1 MNGSTAKQ
9 VDVDIDSEFD
19 VSVPDQLASC
29 TQPVLIG
36 VRHHSAALS
45 RAVPQLLADAAP
57 EKILLELPAELEPWI
72 GWLGHADTQAPVALA
87 GCRNDGADLCFYPFA
102 DFSPELAA
110 IRWATQHNVPVHAI
124 DLPIA
129 VREPGFARQMGVPR
143 GLLKSLLRRTQ
154 TQDSGQLWDQWI
166 EARSITE
173 SPERL
178 RRAALLF
185 GWALRWNDS
194 EPGEYDRRREA
205 CMREHIAEHADSR
218 CVAIVGS
225 YHASA
230 LLPQPVHWTPPP
242 ERTVDKNVEIATAL
256 IPYAFE
262 QLDERSGYPAG
273 LRDPMWH
280 QRSWEADSPEAID
293 HALVDLV
300 VGVCRELRA
309 GGHPMNAADAQE
321 VVRVS
326 RDLSRVRRL
335 PSPGRQELVE
345 ALQLCLTQGQL
356 YGAGR
361 AVAKAMAAVLIGDRT
376 GELPD
381 DVPRCGLA
389 PHVEQVLADLNLPGA
404 ATLGQDKRMRL
415 DPLRSAL
422 DRAREVVF
430 QQLLVCQIPYA
441 SPGEDGSAGD
451 RESLTTTWTVKWEH
465 GTAAM
470 ISLSSVRGATLRQ
483 VALGVLRQHFTTDV
497 FEWGRAQLDALYQ
510 AAACGLGDIVAM
522 GLDWI
527 VGPFADTAGLG
538 ELTNAMSFVDRVTS
552 GHFPGL
558 PSSDDAVKPR
568 YCQPFDVPQGLSS
581 AGLLQAAIARLEGL
595 SGSEEPSDV
604 AAVLDLV
611 LWFQQQDD
619 GLSTVDSGRLLWT
632 LRQLWREGSPT
643 MQGAGAAS
651 LLLLSQISVSD
662 FATETGSWLDAAT
675 TPDARRQL
683 TLRLQASVFVAQPR
697 IQADLACLEGI
708 DDRLRAC
715 ADDEFLQRLP
725 ALRKGFDVMSVI
737 ARRSLLQQIERQQP
751 ADPASGRALPA
762 DDPERQQVW
771 FRADEAARRQ
781 LAALL
786 PDFVLSGDVE
796 TPAGDGNRESLR
808 RVADERAQLTMTDRW
823 RLILG
828 QRTDSQCP
836 TARAA
841 ARALDELYGSGR
853 GEGSRG
859 DIGGDGGG
867 DQASY
872 PSVREW
878 AEDLEQLFGEH
889 VREEVLGE
897 AIEQGRGA
905 ALTVMNEDSL
915 RPSVEL
921 LEQVLSLRGGL
932 PGSQTEKLR
941 RIARRITAALSKEL
955 ATRMAPALTGLTTP
969 RPTRRPAPRLD
980 MRRTIMAN
988 LKTARRDDLGQLRLA
1003 AEDFFFKAPAKKSMD
1018 WHIIYVVDVSGSM
1031 EPSVIFSALTAAIFS
1046 GLPALSVSFLAFSTE
1061 VMDFTGTVDDPL
1073 EMLMEVQVGGGT
1085 FIWRGVRAAREKV
1098 RVPSR
1103 TIVLLITD
1111 FEEGGPIPQ
1120 LLSEIRQ
1127 LTDSGVKA
1135 LGLAALDDAG
1145 KPRYQTGI
1153 ARQVVACGM
1162 PVAALSP
1169 SELARWVGEQIR

>member
-1 MNGSTAKQ
+1 MSGRTTEQA
-9 VDVDIDSEFD
+9 DVDIDSEFD
-19 VSVPDQLASC
+19 VAVLDQLTDC

-36 VRHHSAALS
+36 VRHHSAALA
-45 RAVPQLLADAAP
+45 RAMPQLLADAAP
-57 EKILLELPAELEPWI
+57 EKILLELPAELQSWI
-72 GWLGHADTQAPVALA
+72 AWLGHADTQAPVALA

-110 IRWATQHNVPVHAI
+110 IRWATQNDVPVHAI

-129 VREPGFARQMGVPR
+129 VREPGFERQTGEPR

-173 SPERL
+173 RPERL

-194 EPGEYDRRREA
+194 DPGEYDRRREA
-205 CMREHIAEHADSR
+205 CMREHIAAQADSR

-230 LLPQPVHWTPPP
+230 LLPQPIHWTPPP
-242 ERTVDKNVEIATAL
+242 ERTALENVEIATAL

-309 GGHPMNAADAQE
+309 DGHPMNAADAQE

-326 RDLSRVRRL
+326 RDLARVRRL
-335 PSPGRQELVE
+335 PSPGRQEVVE

-361 AVAKAMAAVLIGDRT
+361 AVAKAMATVLIGNRT

-389 PHVEQVLADLNLPGA
+389 PHVEQILADLNLPAA

-441 SPGEDGSAGD
+441 TPGEDGSAGD
-451 RESLTTTWTVKWEH
+451 RESLTTLWTVKWEH

-470 ISLSSVRGATLRQ
+470 ISLSSARGATLRQ
-483 VALGVLRQHFTTDV
+483 VAQGVLRQHFTADV
-497 FEWGRAQLDALYQ
+497 SEWGRPQLDALQQ
-510 AAACGLGDIVAM
+510 AAACGLGDFVTM
-522 GLDWI
+522 GVDWI

-538 ELTNAMSFVDRVTS
+538 ELTQAMSFIDRVTS
-552 GHFPGL
+552 GHYAGL
-558 PSSDDAVKPR
+558 PSPDDAIRPR
-568 YCQPFDVPQGLSS
+568 YCQPFVVPAGLSS
-581 AGLLQAAIARLEGL
+581 SGLLQAAIARLEGL
-595 SGSEEPSDV
+595 SGSEEPGDV

-632 LRQLWREGSPT
+632 LRQLWRQGSPT

-651 LLLLSQISVSD
+651 LLLLSQVSVSQ

-675 TPDARRQL
+675 IPDARRQL
-683 TLRLQASVFVAQPR
+683 TQRLQASVFVAQPR
-697 IQADLACLEGI
+697 IQADLSCLEGI

-715 ADDEFLQRLP
+715 ADDEFLKQLP
-725 ALRKGFDVMSVI
+725 ALRKGFGVMSVT
-737 ARRSLLQQIERQQP
+737 ARRSLLQQIERRQP
-751 ADPASGRALPA
+751 ADPASGRTLPA
-762 DDPERQQVW
+762 EDPERQQVW
-771 FRADEAARRQ
+771 FRADEAARRH

-786 PDFVLSGDVE
+786 PEFVLSGDVE
-796 TPAGDGNRESLR
+796 SAAGGGNRETPR
-808 RVADERAQLTMTDRW
+808 RVVDERAQLTVVDRW

-828 QRTDSQCP
+828 QRADSQSP
-836 TARAA
+836 AARAA
-841 ARALDELYGSGR
+841 ARALDELYGGGR

-859 DIGGDGGG
+859 DIGGGGG
-867 DQASY
+867 DEAPY
-872 PSVREW
+872 PGVREW

-889 VREEVLGE
+889 VREEVLGD
-897 AIEQGRGA
+897 ALEQGRGA
-905 ALTVMNEDSL
+905 ALTVMDENSL

-932 PGSQTEKLR
+932 PESQTEKLR

-988 LKTARRDDLGQLRLA
+988 LKTARRDDHGQLRLA
-1003 AEDFFFKAPAKKSMD
+1003 AEEFFFKAPARKSMD

-1098 RVPSR
+1098 KVPSR

-1145 KPRYQTGI
+1145 RPRYQTGI